1 MSALGEIAILILAAG
16 KSSRMG
22 RPKQLL
28 LWKGQALLRHVA
40 EVALSVPQASVH
52 VVLGANQE
60 LVAASLNGLPLK
72 LCHNDCWHEGMGSSV
87 RAGVRAVLNEQP
99 ATAAVLILLCDQPL
113 ITTELLQEMIRRH
126 QEGAEIVAASY
137 RETLGVPALFGASL
151 YSELLALQGDQ
162 GAKKI
167 IQRHQEQ
174 AAVVPFPEAGL
185 DLDTL
190 EDYEQAAKP
199 QA

>member
-1 MSALGEIAILILAAG
+1 MSAAGEIAILILAAG
-16 KSSRMG
+16 KSARMG

-28 LWKGQALLRHVA
+28 LWKGQPLLRHVA
-40 EVALSVPQASVH
+40 EVALSVPQAAVH

-60 LVAASLNGLPLK
+60 LVAASLHGLPVK
-72 LCHNDCWHEGMGSSV
+72 LCPNDCWQEGMGSSV
-87 RAGVRAVLNEQP
+87 RAGVRAVLDEKP
-99 ATAAVLILLCDQPL
+99 ATSAVLILLCDQPL

-151 YSELLALQGDQ
+151 YPELLALQGDQ

-174 AAVVPFPEAGL
+174 TAVVPFPEAGL
-185 DLDTL
+185 DLDTF
-190 EDYEQAAKP
+190 EDYEQAATP

>member
-1 MSALGEIAILILAAG
+1 MSAAREIAILILAAG

-28 LWKGQALLRHVA
+28 LWKGQPLLRHVA
-40 EVALSVPQASVH
+40 EVALSMPQASVH

-60 LVAASLNGLPLK
+60 LVAPSLHGLALK
-72 LCHNDCWHEGMGSSV
+72 LCKNECWHEGMGSSV
-87 RAGVRAVLNEQP
+87 RAGVHAVLDEQP

-113 ITTELLQEMIRRH
+113 ITAELLQEMIRRH

-151 YSELLALQGDQ
+151 YPELLALQGDQ

-174 AAVVPFPEAGL
+174 TVVVPFPEAGL
-185 DLDTL
+185 DLDTF
-190 EDYEQAAKP
+190 EDYEQAAKT